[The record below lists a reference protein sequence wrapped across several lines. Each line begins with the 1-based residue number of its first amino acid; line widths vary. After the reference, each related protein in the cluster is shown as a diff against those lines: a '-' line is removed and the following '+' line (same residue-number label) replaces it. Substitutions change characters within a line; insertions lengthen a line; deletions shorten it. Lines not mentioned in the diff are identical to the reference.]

1 MHAPLSLNTTLFW
14 FSLIQFSALAGV
26 TVNLEH
32 PTSLQQLN
40 ELGVLTDVK
49 VEAILRLSE

>member
-1 MHAPLSLNTTLFW
+1 MPPWIDRLKPLFTAIL
-14 FSLIQFSALAGV
+14 QFSALAGV
-26 TVNLEH
+26 TVSFEH